1 MYTILGSAPMKPTPA
16 GHDATVR
23 STAAIASVG
32 MLYRVSSSPKSL
44 KELNR
49 Q

>member
-1 MYTILGSAPMKPTPA
+1 MYTILGSAPRKPTPA

-23 STAAIASVG
+23 NRAAIASEG
-32 MLYRVSSSPKSL
+32 MSSRVSSSPKEL
-44 KELNR
+44 KEPNR